1 MDLRIICRLI
11 KDIND
16 RPPLQLHDSSAAEL
30 TPVRTENQHGH
41 RDVFVSPSVR
51 RHVALRRRRRPRR
64 LILLLRPT
72 LLMESTILSGLVRL
86 FVSKLQV
93 QKLSRGFRCKGADV
107 LSADPLRKCQALL
120 SQDGLELSEGDRV
133 PTRCEGWG
141 EGSGGAP
148 VGIRKCSLT
157 TGGRLTL
164 L

>member
-1 MDLRIICRLI
+1 MYLRIICRLI

-30 TPVRTENQHGH
+30 TSVRTENQHG
-41 RDVFVSPSVR
+41 DVFVSPSVR
-51 RHVALRRRRRPRR
+51 RHVALRRRRPRW

-107 LSADPLRKCQALL
+107 LSADPVRKCQALL

-141 EGSGGAP
+141 GQGGPP

>member
-1 MDLRIICRLI
+1 MYLGIICRLI

-30 TPVRTENQHGH
+30 TSVRTENQHGH

-51 RHVALRRRRRPRR
+51 RHVALRRRRPRW

-141 EGSGGAP
+141 GQGGPPWALGSAHSPQGGD
-148 VGIRKCSLT
+148 
-157 TGGRLTL
+157 
-164 L
+164 

>member
-1 MDLRIICRLI
+1 MYLRIICRLI

-30 TPVRTENQHGH
+30 TPVWTENQHGH

-51 RHVALRRRRRPRR
+51 RHVALRRRW

-141 EGSGGAP
+141 GVRGGPPWALGSAHSPQGGD
-148 VGIRKCSLT
+148 
-157 TGGRLTL
+157 
-164 L
+164 